1 MRIKPSIVFLL
12 LPALMGIL
20 AGCSSGEGSEGPSP
34 VVPTTGISPA
44 APTGPVDLAS
54 IYLPDAL
61 ASGKPTLAEFGR
73 GTCIPC
79 KQMKPI
85 LEELAAEYGDTINVV
100 IVEIQNQMDL
110 TRSYKI
116 VAIPTQIFF
125 DAAGKEVDRH
135 IGFYAK
141 DKIVAKLGE
150 LGLLK
155 DG

>member
-1 MRIKPSIVFLL
+1 M
-12 LPALMGIL
+12 
-20 AGCSSGEGSEGPSP
+20 
-34 VVPTTGISPA
+34 
-44 APTGPVDLAS
+44 DLAS
-54 IYLPDAL
+54 IYRPGAV

-73 GTCIPC
+73 DTCIPC

-85 LEELAAEYGDTINVV
+85 LEELAEEYSDTINVV
-100 IVEIQNQMDL
+100 IVEIQNHMDL
-110 TRSYKI
+110 PRSYK
-116 VAIPTQIFF
+116 VVVIPTQIFF

-155 DG
+155 DE